1 MNQIDNQIATSCA
14 TLSIEVCFGISGFA
28 VESRHVDLFVSQVFE
43 NND

>member
-14 TLSIEVCFGISGFA
+14 TLPKEVCFGISGSA
-28 VESRHVDLFVSQVFE
+28 VESRHVHLFVSQVFE